1 MVVKVNAKINL
12 SLNVGESE
20 NGFHRLDTI
29 MASVDIADAIS
40 VAPSDKGISV
50 RFSSIAEGEKTNAY
64 KACKLLQERV
74 GFSGADIFIEQ
85 NIPSCAGLGG
95 SSADAAGVIRALSV
109 IYGIDEQT
117 QIEVAKQVGS
127 DVAYM
132 LKGGFARLRGTHAEL
147 EYFSAPTGEEIL
159 LYGEGKVNTGE
170 CFHLFDEMGKSGTL
184 TNNDEF
190 ITSLIEKGVVGSF
203 SHFSNTLYES
213 AKTLNSQIEK
223 VKLVMEECGLFASM
237 TGSGSFVFGVGEKSA
252 MDEAQARL
260 KSAIRTKIVPYG
272 VQILS

>member
-29 MASVDIADAIS
+29 MASVSLADAIS
-40 VAPSDKGISV
+40 VTPSDKGISV
-50 RFSSIAEGEKTNAY
+50 RFSSIADGENTNAY

-74 GFSGADIFIEQ
+74 GFKGVDVFIEQ

-109 IYGIDEQT
+109 VYGIDEKT
-117 QIEVAKQVGS
+117 QIEVAKKIGS

-147 EYFSAPTGEEIL
+147 EYFSAPTDEEVL

-170 CFHLFDEMGKSGTL
+170 CFYLFDEMKKSGTL

-190 ITSLIEKGVVGSF
+190 ITSLIGKGVVGSF
-203 SHFSNTLYES
+203 GHFSNALYES
-213 AKTLNSQIEK
+213 AKTLNPQIEK
-223 VKLVMEECGLFASM
+223 VKLIMEECGLCACM
-237 TGSGSFVFGVGEKSA
+237 TGSGSFVFGVGEKEA
-252 MDEAQARL
+252 MDEAQERL
-260 KSAIRTKIVPYG
+260 KGAIRTKIVKDG